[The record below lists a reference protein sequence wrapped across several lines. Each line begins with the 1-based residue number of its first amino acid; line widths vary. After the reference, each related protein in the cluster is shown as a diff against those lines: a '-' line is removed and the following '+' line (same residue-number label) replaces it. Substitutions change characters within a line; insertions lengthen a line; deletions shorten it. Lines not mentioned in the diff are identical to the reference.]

1 MLLVFGL
8 VLLLISMLESGI
20 ITLLQ
25 HLVYFVLIHGADI
38 VVIPLLILDFL
49 KSTALIGVQT
59 ELAIGLLRTHLAKHL
74 QRVNVVRLLLIVQ
87 KHVIIVLLAK
97 LTNFGLKSA
106 PNHTI
111 SLHFTRAILIGCPPT
126 TTTDLRVVVI
136 LDYLLHLKSL
146 EAFLIISN
154 ITYKATPAAV
164 AVATLVQESEGVL
177 PLGGLLEIGIVDEL
191 VEVLLFVD
199 GARVVHVV
207 G

>member
-59 ELAIGLLRTHLAKHL
+59 ELAIGLLRTHLTKHL

-126 TTTDLRVVVI
+126 TDLGIVVI
-136 LDYLLHLKSL
+136 LNYLLHLKSL